1 MKSIKM
7 LVATLGLGVVALSSS
22 FAQAHTSVLVGIDL
36 GLPVLFRAPVYY
48 APPPVYYAP
57 PRVVYEQPRAVYE
70 RRVVYPQPVYYG
82 GRWNQGYG
90 HGYDRDSRY
99 GRYDR
104 DDRRDWGRD
113 HDGRRDDHRNDRD
126 DHRNGND
133 HGRSDRH

>member
-22 FAQAHTSVLVGIDL
+22 FAQAHTSVSVGIDL
-36 GLPVLFRAPVYY
+36 GLPRLLFRAPVYY
-48 APPPVYYAP
+48 APPVAYVP
-57 PRVVYEQPRAVYE
+57 PRVAYE
-70 RRVVYPQPVYYG
+70 RRVVYPQPVVYG
-82 GRWNQGYG
+82 SRWNQGYG
-90 HGYDRDSRY
+90 RGYDRDGRNDHN

-133 HGRSDRH
+133 HGRSDRR